1 MLFDFKEF
9 YLVRHINVHVLSD
22 KEERMKEMAALIVPP
37 IKQPEKPLVC
47 AILYFTALIS
57 LIIFSATF
65 LEQNSITSTSNVY
78 KEETDDLLNDYA
90 IPVTPEKLG
99 NSTYT
104 HMYDYLL
111 TGNPNLFSILR
122 VFHQNDRNDTL
133 TYTLIE

>member
-78 KEETDDLLNDYA
+78 KEEKDDLLNDYA
-90 IPVTPEKLG
+90 IPVTPEKLIDEKR
-99 NSTYT
+99 TRVT
-104 HMYDYLL
+104 
-111 TGNPNLFSILR
+111 LR
-122 VFHQNDRNDTL
+122 IHTCM
-133 TYTLIE
+133 IIC